1 MRAIDDLK
9 TEHELIG
16 RVLTILEA
24 EVKNIEGGA
33 APRPEMLSDALA
45 FIRGFAD
52 RCHHGKEE
60 RHLFPALAEKSD
72 ALRLGP
78 VSVMLLEHDEGRG
91 YAANLE
97 AAIAGIRGGKPE
109 ATQAAR
115 GALQR
120 YCRMLRNHIDK
131 EENVLFPIAA
141 EVLSTEEASGVAIGF
156 DAVEDEMGAA
166 AHERF
171 HALVEKME
179 TATT

>member
-24 EVKNIEGGA
+24 EVESIDRGK
-33 APRPEMLSDALA
+33 APRPDMLSDALT

-60 RHLFPALAEKSD
+60 RHLSPALSEKSD
-72 ALRLGP
+72 ALRFGP
-78 VSVMLLEHDEGRG
+78 VSVMLTEHDEGRG
-91 YAANLE
+91 YMADLE

-115 GALQR
+115 GALQS
-120 YCRMLRNHIDK
+120 YCRMLRSHIDK
-131 EENVLFPIAA
+131 EENVLFRIAD
-141 EVLSTEEASGVAIGF
+141 EVLSADEASGVAAGF
-156 DAVEDEMGAA
+156 DAVEEEMGAD
-166 AHERF
+166 AHARF
-171 HALVEKME
+171 HDLVDKME
-179 TATT
+179 SATT